1 MLPLWQM
8 HAEYRVLRIDSEPG
22 ITGKNQLM
30 GIFGMFRKTAVAAAL
45 LFITVSSNS
54 FALGLGDIDMQSALN
69 QPFRANIT
77 LTSPGGTD
85 LSQVKVNIAP
95 AEAHQRAGL
104 SRPRILANFRFK
116 VEQDSR
122 GQAVIR
128 VTGTEAIHEP
138 FIEFMLELT
147 WPNGRLM
154 RQYTVLVDPPLTM
167 PAAPAIPA
175 APVSGT
181 PRAAPVVEEPARS
194 SRPSSAPASSA
205 RAPATYSAE
214 QSASSYG
221 PVKRDETLW
230 TIAKRVRPDSG
241 ISMEQMMIA
250 LQRAN
255 PSAFQNNN
263 INNLKAGATLTI
275 PSREE
280 ITSISAR
287 DARTET
293 RSQFQAWKQDKTST
307 PDVAVEESSPVAGE
321 SVESEPVV
329 TTESRLQLTAPEDD
343 ATQGAATAGD
353 PQAGDVETGIG
364 NVEQQLALAAET
376 AEANRAQSAEL
387 QSRVT
392 ELEDQLATMKRLL
405 ELKSD
410 QLASIQNKQA
420 TAETEAEAEDTS
432 STAKAEEPV
441 METAAE
447 ATAQDS
453 VESTVEPASSKKAL
467 EFGSIVNKLMDNPI
481 LAGLGVLVAMLLGG
495 FLWASAR
502 RKENHSIFDD
512 EMTLEK
518 RLAVEKPPRESKS
531 QPAVAVSEAFQEPV
545 QGGNLHDSDEGD
557 PLTEADVYLAYG
569 RTQQAEDVLQAALVK
584 TPDDPALRL
593 KLLEVYHAGGNANAF
608 DREASDFRD
617 TVTEED
623 PVWQRVAT
631 MGYELSP
638 KNELYKSR
646 AASINNLDFD
656 MDLTGMDDMGVQETS
671 EEPATTDDLVMDIE
685 ANESPAATSPENIEF
700 NLDDL
705 DTTEVTYDDAEDD
718 AEGLLDASDEVST
731 KLDLARAYLDM
742 GDPEGARSILD
753 EVMEEGNETQKNE
766 AVKLIA
772 ELA

>member
-1 MLPLWQM
+1 VLPLWQQ
-8 HAEYRVLRIDSEPG
+8 HAEYRALHIDSEHG
-22 ITGKNQLM
+22 IPWKNQLM

-85 LSQVKVNIAP
+85 LSQIKVSIAP

-122 GQAVIR
+122 GHAVIR
-128 VTGTEAIHEP
+128 VTSTEAIHEP

-175 APVSGT
+175 APLSDT
-181 PRAAPVVEEPARS
+181 PRAVPVVEEPARR
-194 SRPSSAPASSA
+194 SRPSSAPTSSA
-205 RAPATYSAE
+205 SAPATYSAE

-255 PSAFQNNN
+255 PSAFLNNN

-287 DARTET
+287 DARTEAS
-293 RSQFQAWKQDKTST
+293 RQFQAWKQEETST
-307 PDVAVEESSPVAGE
+307 PDLAVKESPPVAGE
-321 SVESEPVV
+321 PVESAPVV
-329 TTESRLQLTAPEDD
+329 TTESRLQLTAPEDGV
-343 ATQGAATAGD
+343 TQGEATAGD
-353 PQAGDVETGIG
+353 PQAGDVETGSS
-364 NVEQQLALAAET
+364 NLEQQRALADET
-376 AEANRAQSAEL
+376 AEANRAQSEEL

-392 ELEDQLATMKRLL
+392 ELEEQLATMKRLL

-420 TAETEAEAEDTS
+420 TAETEDTTS
-432 STAKAEEPV
+432 APEAEEPV
-441 METAAE
+441 APTAAD

-453 VESTVEPASSKKAL
+453 VESAVEPDASNKTL

-495 FLWASAR
+495 FLWASTR

-518 RLAVEKPPRESKS
+518 RLEVEKPPRESKP
-531 QPAVAVSEAFQEPV
+531 QPTVDVNEAFQAPV
-545 QGGNLHDSDEGD
+545 HGSNTHDSDEGD

-569 RTQQAEDVLQAALVK
+569 RIQQAEDVLQAAIEKV
-584 TPDDPALRL
+584 PDDPALRL

-623 PVWQRVAT
+623 PAWLRVAT

-638 KNELYKSR
+638 KNELYKSC
-646 AASINNLDFD
+646 AANINNLDFD
-656 MDLTGMDDMGVQETS
+656 MDLTGMDDLGDQETG
-671 EEPATTDDLVMDIE
+671 EEPAATDDLVLDIDASDSPE
-685 ANESPAATSPENIEF
+685 AASPENIEF
-700 NLDDL
+700 NLEDL
-705 DTTEVTYDDAEDD
+705 DTAEVTYDDAEDD

-753 EVMEEGNETQKNE
+753 EVMEEGNETQKDE

>member
-1 MLPLWQM
+1 VLPIWQL
-8 HAEYRVLRIDSEPG
+8 HAEYRVLRIDSKPG

-85 LSQVKVNIAP
+85 LSQVKVSIAP

-122 GQAVIR
+122 GKAVIR
-128 VTGTEAIHEP
+128 VTSTEAIHEP

-175 APVSGT
+175 APLSGT
-181 PRAAPVVEEPARS
+181 PRALPVAEEPVRRP
-194 SRPSSAPASSA
+194 RPSSAPTSSA
-205 RAPATYSAE
+205 RAPVTSSVE

-230 TIAKRVRPDSG
+230 TIAKRVRPDNA

-255 PSAFQNNN
+255 PSAFLNNN

-287 DARTET
+287 DARTEAG
-293 RSQFQAWKQDKTST
+293 RQYQAWKQGETGT
-307 PDVAVEESSPVAGE
+307 PDAAAEESATAAVKPVETAPE
-321 SVESEPVV
+321 V
-329 TTESRLQLTAPEDD
+329 TTESRLQLTPPEDGVS
-343 ATQGAATAGD
+343 QGAATAGD
-353 PQAGDVETGIG
+353 PQAGDVETGSS

-376 AEANRAQSAEL
+376 AEANRAQSEEL

-420 TAETEAEAEDTS
+420 TAEAEAEAEDTTS
-432 STAKAEEPV
+432 AAKVEEPAEEN
-441 METAAE
+441 AAE
-447 ATAQDS
+447 ATAHES
-453 VESTVEPASSKKAL
+453 VVPAVEPASSKKTL

-495 FLWASAR
+495 FIWASTR

-518 RLAVEKPPRESKS
+518 RLEVEKPPRESKPK
-531 QPAVAVSEAFQEPV
+531 PAVAVSEAFQEPV
-545 QGGNLHDSDEGD
+545 HGSNQHDSDEGD

-569 RTQQAEDVLQAALVK
+569 RIQQAEDVLQAALEK
-584 TPDDPALRL
+584 TPDDSALRL

-623 PVWQRVAT
+623 PVWLRVAT

-638 KNELYKSR
+638 KNELYKSH
-646 AASINNLDFD
+646 AAGINNLDFD
-656 MDLTGMDDMGVQETS
+656 MDLTGMDDLDDQETPEKTDTS
-671 EEPATTDDLVMDIE
+671 DDLVLDIE
-685 ANESPAATSPENIEF
+685 ANESTVATSPENIEF

-705 DTTEVTYDDAEDD
+705 DTTEVTYDDEEDD

-753 EVMEEGNETQKNE
+753 EVMEEGNETQKDE